1 MGLSA
6 PEPRKALSRRNFLKL
21 SGLAVVGLPFYA
33 SEIARHRIGIERL
46 TLRLARLPDAFRGL
60 RIVQISDFHYAEF
73 TEAFFIRM
81 IVDEVNRLKPDV
93 VVFTGDYIT
102 RGFWSYEHTIAFAY
116 QCVEMLGHVQ
126 CAERYA
132 ILGNHDCML
141 NRALVLDALRTHRIT
156 ALDNEAVPLEREGR
170 RLWFAGTGDALCGQ
184 MKLDQALPAASQADG
199 EPVILLVHEPDVLPQ
214 VARHKVDLMLSGHT
228 HGGQVRFPFLPPMF
242 LPGLG
247 QKYVEGLFQ
256 MGATQLYV
264 NRGVGT
270 VNLPFRFNCLPEIT
284 EITLEGN

>member
-1 MGLSA
+1 MGISA

-102 RGFWSYEHTIAFAY
+102 RGFWSYEHTVTFAY
-116 QCVEMLGHVQ
+116 QCVEMLSRVQ

-132 ILGNHDCML
+132 VLGNHDCML
-141 NRALVLDALRTHRIT
+141 NRFAVFDALRTHGIM
-156 ALDNEAVPLEREGR
+156 AFDNQAVPLERAGK
-170 RLWFAGTGDALCGQ
+170 RLWFAGAGDALCGL
-184 MKLDQALPAASQADG
+184 MKLDQALPAASQTDG
-199 EPVILLVHEPDVLPQ
+199 E
-214 VARHKVDLMLSGHT
+214 
-228 HGGQVRFPFLPPMF
+228 
-242 LPGLG
+242 
-247 QKYVEGLFQ
+247 
-256 MGATQLYV
+256 
-264 NRGVGT
+264 
-270 VNLPFRFNCLPEIT
+270 
-284 EITLEGN
+284 